1 MKATSGGWNRIVVPV
16 HDLEERL
23 DSLVEKG
30 AKVRIGLVTGPG
42 GKQVLIDDP
51 DGNPIEL
58 FDPNMKI

>member
-1 MKATSGGWNRIVVPV
+1 MGSSICDCHAGQAV